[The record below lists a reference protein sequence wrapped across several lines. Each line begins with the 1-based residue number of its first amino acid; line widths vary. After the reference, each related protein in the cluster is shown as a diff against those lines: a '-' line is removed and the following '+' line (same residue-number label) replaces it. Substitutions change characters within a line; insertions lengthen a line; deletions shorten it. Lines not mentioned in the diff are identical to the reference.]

1 MTPMPGS
8 GLLSPHP
15 KILGPGSAHPIE
27 LTLFDRELVAMS
39 DRVFRL
45 MERHQKLDDALRLAQ
60 RRRLADPFEIV
71 RLKKLKLAIK
81 DRIARLMRRPRAAG

>member
-1 MTPMPGS
+1 MPGS

-15 KILGPGSAHPIE
+15 KMLDPGSAHPIE
-27 LTLFDRELVAMS
+27 RSQFDRELVAMS

-45 MERHQKLDDALRLAQ
+45 MERHQQLDDALRLAQ
-60 RRRLADPFEIV
+60 QRRLADPFEIV

-81 DRIARLMRRPRAAG
+81 DRIARLMRRSTAAG